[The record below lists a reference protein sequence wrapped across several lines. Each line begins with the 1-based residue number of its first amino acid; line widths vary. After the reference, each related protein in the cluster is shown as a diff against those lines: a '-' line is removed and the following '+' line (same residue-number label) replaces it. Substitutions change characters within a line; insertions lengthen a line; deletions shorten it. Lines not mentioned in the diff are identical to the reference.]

1 MKCRVVVTGVGML
14 TPLGI
19 GVEKS
24 WASLCAGKSGISP
37 ITRFDASQLK
47 CRVAGEINDFHPE
60 DFMDGKFIRR
70 FDPFI
75 QYALAAAVMAVAD
88 SGLKINDGN
97 GDRVGVIMG
106 TAVGGWKSFETANAF
121 VTKGELLK
129 VPPFLILN
137 ATPNSAASVIAIRF
151 GARGPHH
158 LVTEACASGTNALG
172 LAFRC
177 IQRGEA
183 DAMIAGGAEASITAS
198 MMASL
203 DLLGALT
210 SKRNSEPAKA
220 SRPFDGDRDGLV
232 TSEGSGVL
240 VLEELEAALK
250 RGARIY
256 GEIIGFGNN
265 CDAYHYTSPTPDG
278 RGPAQCIKLALMDAG
293 IEAGQVD
300 YINAHGTSTVV
311 SDLSETRAIK
321 KVFAKHTKTLA
332 VSSNKAALGHMWGA
346 AGAVEAIFSF
356 LTMSRGIIPPTI
368 NQEYPDSECDLDYVP
383 NQARKAKVEI
393 ALSNS
398 FGFGGVNGS
407 LVLRKFGGLVDAHIY
422 GQE

>member
-1 MKCRVVVTGVGML
+1 MV

-24 WASLCAGKSGISP
+24 WEALCRGQSGIGP
-37 ITRFDASQLK
+37 ITRFDATPLK
-47 CRVAGEINDFHPE
+47 CRVAGELKDFHPE
-60 DFMDGKFIRR
+60 DFMNSKFIRR

-75 QYALAAAVMAVAD
+75 QYALAAAIMAVED
-88 SGLKINDGN
+88 SGIKVEASN

-106 TAVGGWKSFETANAF
+106 TAVGGWTSFEASQVF
-121 VTKGELLK
+121 VSRGELGK

-137 ATPNSAASVIAIRF
+137 ATPNSAAGVIAIQF
-151 GARGPHH
+151 GAKGPHH
-158 LVTEACASGTNALG
+158 LVTEACASGTNAVG

-177 IQRGEA
+177 IQHGEA
-183 DAMIAGGAEASITAS
+183 DVMIAGGTEASITAS

-210 SKRNSEPAKA
+210 SKRNTEPAKA
-220 SRPFDGDRDGLV
+220 SRPFDRDRDGLV

-240 VLEELEAALK
+240 VLEALDEALK

-256 GEIIGFGNN
+256 GEVIGFGNN
-265 CDAYHYTSPTPDG
+265 CDAFHYTSPSPNG
-278 RGPAQCIKLALMDAG
+278 EGPAKCIQLALHDAG
-293 IEAGQVD
+293 IGPDEVD

-321 KVFAKHTKTLA
+321 AVFGEHAKKLA
-332 VSSNKAALGHMWGA
+332 VSSNKSAIGHMWGA
-346 AGAVEAIFSF
+346 AGAVEAIFSL
-356 LTMSRGIIPPTI
+356 LTIDSGIIPPTI
-368 NQEYPDSECDLDYVP
+368 NLDFPDPELDLDFVP
-383 NQARKAKVEI
+383 NEARKAKVEV

-398 FGFGGVNGS
+398 FGFGGVNGA
-407 LVLRKFGGLVDAHIY
+407 LVLRKFSD
-422 GQE
+422 

>member
-1 MKCRVVVTGVGML
+1 MKRRVVVTGVGML

-24 WASLCAGKSGISP
+24 WAALCAGQSGISQ
-37 ITRFDASQLK
+37 ITRFDTTKLK
-47 CRVAGEINDFHPE
+47 CKVAGEIKDFHPE
-60 DFMDGKFIRR
+60 DFMDSKFIRR

-75 QYALAAAVMAVAD
+75 QYALAAAIMAIED
-88 SGLKINDGN
+88 SGVKVNTHN
-97 GDRVGVIMG
+97 ADRVGVIMG
-106 TAVGGWKSFETANAF
+106 TAVGGWSSFESAHHF
-121 VTKGELLK
+121 VASGDLDK

-137 ATPNSAASVIAIRF
+137 ATPNSAAGIVAIRF
-151 GARGPHH
+151 GAKGPHH

-177 IQRGEA
+177 LQAGEA
-183 DAMIAGGAEASITAS
+183 DAMIAGGTEASITAS

-210 SKRNSEPAKA
+210 SKRNGEPAKA

-250 RGARIY
+250 RGAKIY
-256 GEIIGFGNN
+256 GEVVGFGNN

-278 RGPAQCIKLALMDAG
+278 EGPAQCMKLALHDAG
-293 IEAGQVD
+293 VEAEEVD

-321 KVFAKHTKTLA
+321 RVFGEHTKKLA
-332 VSSNKAALGHMWGA
+332 ISSNKSATGHMWGA
-346 AGAVEAIFSF
+346 AGAVEAIFSL
-356 LTMSRGIIPPTI
+356 LTITSGVIPPTI
-368 NQEYPDSECDLDYVP
+368 NQEFPDSECDLDYVP
-383 NQARKAKVEI
+383 NQARKARVEV

-398 FGFGGVNGS
+398 FGFGGVNGA
-407 LVLRKFGGLVDAHIY
+407 LVLRKFSG
-422 GQE
+422 

>member
-1 MKCRVVVTGVGML
+1 MKRRVVVTGVGML

-24 WASLCAGKSGISP
+24 WSALCAGKSGISP
-37 ITRFDASQLK
+37 ITRFNASQLK
-47 CRVAGEINDFHPE
+47 CRVAGEINDFHAE

-75 QYALAAAVMAVAD
+75 QYALAAAVMAVDD
-88 SGLKINDGN
+88 SKLQINEGS
-97 GDRVGVIMG
+97 GDKTGVIMG
-106 TAVGGWKSFETANAF
+106 TAVGGWTSFEAANNF
-121 VTKGELLK
+121 VARGELVK

-177 IQRGEA
+177 IQKGEA
-183 DAMIAGGAEASITAS
+183 EVMIAGGSEASITAS

-210 SKRNSEPAKA
+210 SKRNGEPSKA

-240 VLEELEAALK
+240 VLEELEVALK
-250 RGARIY
+250 RGERIY

-278 RGPAQCIKLALMDAG
+278 RGPAQCMKLALTDAG
-293 IEAGQVD
+293 IEAEQVD
-300 YINAHGTSTVV
+300 YINAHGTSTIV

-321 KVFAKHTKTLA
+321 KVFGKHTKNLA
-332 VSSNKAALGHMWGA
+332 VSSNKSALGHMWGA
-346 AGAVEAIFSF
+346 AGAVEAIFSL
-356 LTMSRGIIPPTI
+356 LTLTSGIIPPTI

-383 NQARKAKVEI
+383 NEARKAKVEVVM
-393 ALSNS
+393 SNS

-407 LVLRKFGGLVDAHIY
+407 LVFKKFSG
-422 GQE
+422 